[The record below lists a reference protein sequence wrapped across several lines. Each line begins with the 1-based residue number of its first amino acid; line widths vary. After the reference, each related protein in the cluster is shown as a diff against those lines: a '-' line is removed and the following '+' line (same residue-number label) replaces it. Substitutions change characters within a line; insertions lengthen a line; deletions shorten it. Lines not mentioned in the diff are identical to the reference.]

1 MKSSAKKVELASVD
15 DLFSTEESRAD
26 AGREK
31 VVEIPLSE
39 LHPFKSHP
47 FKVKDDCLKR
57 RLVMKLSLLEQE
69 TILLMK
75 EKRSLFYGYRA
86 ELTGL
91 INVLSL
97 SQQKKPQNQKRYTI
111 SAKCPTASGQISW
124 RKKSCLC
131 WQITSPMMT
140 AQIQQPDQRI

>member
-1 MKSSAKKVELASVD
+1 MALPINVSDLINRRVIESACIEYKGDWNPEPILHSICAFAND
-15 DLFSTEESRAD
+15 IDNWGGGYIIIGIEEESGMPSR
-26 AGREK
+26 
-31 VVEIPLSE
+31 
-39 LHPFKSHP
+39 
-47 FKVKDDCLKR
+47 
-57 RLVMKLSLLEQE
+57 
-69 TILLMK
+69 LLMK
-75 EKRSLFYGYRA
+75 EKRSSFYGYRV

-140 AQIQQPDQRI
+140 AQIQQPGQRI